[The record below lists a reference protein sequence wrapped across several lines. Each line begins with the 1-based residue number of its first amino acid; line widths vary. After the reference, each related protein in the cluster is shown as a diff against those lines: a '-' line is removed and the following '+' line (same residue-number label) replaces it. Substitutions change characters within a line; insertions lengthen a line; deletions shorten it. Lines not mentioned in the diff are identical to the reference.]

1 MWQIYQN
8 SKPTEWKE
16 TYETE
21 KTGQIQR
28 NGKNFK
34 MEGNQRCRENQ
45 SWQNERTGIEPGVK

>member
-8 SKPTEWKE
+8 SKPTVWKE

-28 NGKNFK
+28 NGKTSK
-34 MEGNQRCRENQ
+34 WRETKDA
-45 SWQNERTGIEPGVK
+45 EKTRHGRTNAQV